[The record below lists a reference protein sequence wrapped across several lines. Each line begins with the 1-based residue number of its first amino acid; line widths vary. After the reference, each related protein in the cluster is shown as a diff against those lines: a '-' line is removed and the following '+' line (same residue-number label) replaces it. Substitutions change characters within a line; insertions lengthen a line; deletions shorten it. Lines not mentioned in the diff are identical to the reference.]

1 MKKPKTLWQVFE
13 EEETKYHRSRETTY
27 HHMNSTDT
35 LNGSQQLLADITRKS
50 LDYYE
55 RVLSSEKTKEKRFAL
70 RKLVEIAQACP
81 FTDLTSRAQKLLA
94 Q

>member
-1 MKKPKTLWQVFE
+1 
-13 EEETKYHRSRETTY
+13 
-27 HHMNSTDT
+27 MNSTDT

-81 FTDLTSRAQKLLA
+81 FTDLASRAQKLLA
-94 Q
+94 K